1 MRYAEQYGGNSAAA
15 TAMFDAEIARQGLRP
30 TRVFSSGSAVPSS
43 FEELHRLHEQEAREP
58 AFNPDLAGTGREHG
72 RQVKRFGNTVP
83 VVAASPTA
91 SPLRGEVQTRAA
103 ELRQR
108 AKAASAGFDSKAEIV
123 PTPDGTLA
131 SKKSLLKQT
140 GKQVIDDAGASI
152 DVAKDAVKDLFK
164 KKP

>member
-1 MRYAEQYGGNSAAA
+1 
-15 TAMFDAEIARQGLRP
+15 MFDAEIARQGLRP
-30 TRVFSSGSAVPSS
+30 PRVFSSGSALPSS

-58 AFNPDLAGTGREHG
+58 AFNPDLAGTAREQG

-83 VVAASPTA
+83 VVATSRTA
-91 SPLRGEVQTRAA
+91 SQSRGEVQTRSA
-103 ELRQR
+103 ELRQQAEAAR
-108 AKAASAGFDSKAEIV
+108 AAFDSKAEIV
-123 PTPDGTLA
+123 PMPDGTLA

-140 GKQVIDDAGASI
+140 GKQVRDDAGASI